1 MSKNAELLDFM
12 MAHAREQQT
21 KQTVAQTKQANAA
34 KWLQVEA
41 LQAKLAGMG

>member
-12 MAHAREQQT
+12 KAHAREQQT